1 MEKEYKH
8 KFAGISSNDDK
19 PFEDVFDVIERN
31 YQTICISKNSGVAYL
46 GSKTIQFKV
55 VVDIQ
60 DMSEYDDNKEIYT
73 AIYIVPFYKNLHKHN
88 REKLF
93 GEVCDDISEK
103 EYADSK
109 WYYTDALDYGMS
121 VFLTQ
126 EGRKYRKNTYN
137 KVIETIKGDIA
148 NTSSAYLGL
157 IGFYLDKPIN
167 RIGMNGWDYLRQYC
181 NNVKMTT
188 IIKELKKRY

>member
-1 MEKEYKH
+1 MKNEYKH
-8 KFAGISSNDDK
+8 KFASVSSNDDK
-19 PFEDVFDVIERN
+19 SFEDVFDVIERG
-31 YQTICISKNSGVAYL
+31 YQTICISKDSGVAYL
-46 GSKTIQFKV
+46 GNKAIQFKV

-60 DMSEYDDNKEIYT
+60 DMSEYDDKKEVYT
-73 AIYIVPFYKNLHKHN
+73 AIYIVPFYKNLHKCN
-88 REKLF
+88 REKLYS
-93 GEVCDDISEK
+93 EVCDNISEK
-103 EYADSK
+103 EYANDK

-126 EGRKYRKNTYN
+126 EGRKYRKNTYD

-148 NTSSAYLGL
+148 NIIAGYIGL
-157 IGFYLDKPIN
+157 IGFHLDKPIN

-181 NNVKMTT
+181 NGVKMTT